1 MVGDGGEGKSR
12 KDFELNGKSG
22 DRQGHGEELLVW
34 IEGG

>member
-1 MVGDGGEGKSR
+1 MVGDGDEDKGR
-12 KDFELNGKSG
+12 IELNGKGG